1 MVRFRHI
8 VIILILLLLVASG
21 TFGYSY
27 LEGWSIHESLYM
39 TVITLT
45 TTGFQEVHHMSDAGR
60 NLTMGLLII
69 GMGTVAYSV
78 SVIMNDL
85 LSINFETRRKKKMD
99 REISKMKDHTIIC
112 GFGRMGKIIAE
123 EISKVHS
130 NFLIIEKNTKILKQ
144 LEHLN
149 FKYIEGDSTHDEI
162 LLRAGIKNAKILV
175 SMIDSDADALY
186 LALAARTF
194 NPDLQIIVR
203 ASEEEARPKILRAG
217 ANKVVLPVLMSGVKV
232 AQAILNPAIEDY
244 FDLSGVNDYLK
255 GDMYQLADISVLKHS
270 KLVGK
275 TIKECMFQ
283 ASGLV
288 VVGIKK
294 DNHEFIFS
302 PKHDYK
308 CEVGDVLLTLGTKAS
323 YNKVIEKF
331 EIDCKN

>member
-1 MVRFRHI
+1 MFRYRHI
-8 VIILILLLLVASG
+8 SILVVLLLLVAAG

-27 LEGWSIHESLYM
+27 LEGWNLHDSLYM
-39 TVITLT
+39 TIITLT
-45 TTGFQEVHHMSDAGR
+45 TTGFQEVHQMTESGR
-60 NLTMGLLII
+60 NLTMILLVM
-69 GMGTVAYSV
+69 GMGIVAYSI

-85 LSINFETRRKKKMD
+85 LSINLETRRKKKMD
-99 REISKMKDHTIIC
+99 KEISKLKDHTIIC

-123 EISKVHS
+123 EISKSHN

-144 LEHLN
+144 LEHTN
-149 FKYIEGDSTHDEI
+149 FKYIEGDSTHDEV
-162 LLRAGIKNAKILV
+162 LVKAGIKNAKILV
-175 SMIDSDADALY
+175 SMIDSDSDALY

-217 ANKVVLPVLMSGVKV
+217 ANKVVLPVLMSGIKV

-244 FDLSGVNDYLK
+244 FDLSGVSDYHK
-255 GDMYQLADISVLKHS
+255 GDMYQLADINVMKHS

-283 ASGLV
+283 PSGLV
-288 VVGIKK
+288 IVGIKK

-302 PKHDYK
+302 PRHDYK
-308 CEVGDVLLTLGTKAS
+308 CEVGDVLLALGTKDS
-323 YNKVIEKF
+323 FNKVLESFNLENKI
-331 EIDCKN
+331 